1 MAKTTHS
8 AGARVLTAAVAAL
21 LLGACGGTSTP
32 STTTAASTPSA
43 AAPAG
48 TSVGVVET
56 EFSITLDKPSL
67 TAGNYTFN
75 IQNKGKFP
83 HNLIIEG
90 PGLDKKKSAT
100 VQGGGSGTLSVALQ
114 AGSYEM
120 WCGVDS
126 HKAKG
131 MDMKITVG

>member
-1 MAKTTHS
+1 
-8 AGARVLTAAVAAL
+8 VAAL
-21 LLGACGGTSTP
+21 LLGACGGTS
-32 STTTAASTPSA
+32 STTTPSAASTPSA

-48 TSVGVVET
+48 TSVGVIEK
-56 EFSITLDKPSL
+56 EFTITLDKASL

-75 IQNKGKFP
+75 IQNQGKFP

-100 VQGGGSGTLSVALQ
+100 VQGGGSGTLSVALK
-114 AGSYEM
+114 AGSYEL

-126 HKAKG
+126 HKDKG